1 MKTEGLVRAAGRT
14 ALAALA
20 MLHLTCNQAIMTAPP
35 GSSLSCFANPEFI
48 ATNGDTSVISALV
61 VEPAG
66 TVVADG
72 TVVQFFTNL
81 GHIQE
86 QGKTNDGVAR
96 VNLISDT
103 RSGTATITAVSGGG
117 APATNPSGTP
127 TPAPTPTP
135 AGRAAG
141 VTAAGTGAIAAVG
154 ATADA
159 SATCSV
165 VIGSARPKTIIIV
178 ADPPRIT
185 GSGPARQS
193 RIAATVFDEFGN
205 VVVHVPVIFTITE
218 PTGADATENMASGGT
233 PVYTD
238 TNGQA
243 IDFLQTRYPAD
254 ADPKVVQVTATVPVG
269 ATAVSVSVQIN

>member
-1 MKTEGLVRAAGRT
+1 MKTEALVRAGGRG

-20 MLHLTCNQAIMTAPP
+20 ILHLTCNQAIMTAPP

-48 ATNGDTSVISALV
+48 ATNGDISVISALV

-86 QGKTNDGVAR
+86 QAKTNDGVAR

-103 RSGTATITAVSGGG
+103 RSGTATVTAVSGGG
-117 APATNPSGTP
+117 APPVTPSPSPSPG
-127 TPAPTPTP
+127 A
-135 AGRAAG
+135 RAAD
-141 VTAAGTGAIAAVG
+141 VAAAGTGAVAALA

-159 SATCSV
+159 SSTCTV
-165 VIGSARPKTIIIV
+165 TIGSGRPKTIILV
-178 ADPPRIT
+178 ADPNRIT

-193 RIAATVFDEFGN
+193 RITANVFDAAGN
-205 VVVHVPVIFTITE
+205 VVVHVPVIFTITDFD
-218 PTGADATENMASGGT
+218 GSVTENMASGGS
-233 PVYTD
+233 PVFTD

-243 IDFLQTRYPAD
+243 SDFLQTRYPAE
-254 ADPKVVQVTATVPVG
+254 DPPKTVVVTATVPAG
-269 ATAVSVSVQIN
+269 ADAKTVSVQIN

>member
-1 MKTEGLVRAAGRT
+1 MKTEALVRVSGMG

-20 MLHLTCNQAIMTAPP
+20 ILHLTCNQAIMTAPP

-48 ATNGDTSVISALV
+48 ATNGDISVISALV
-61 VEPAG
+61 IEPAG
-66 TVVADG
+66 TVVPDG

-103 RSGTATITAVSGGG
+103 RSGTATVTAISGGG
-117 APATNPSGTP
+117 APA
-127 TPAPTPTP
+127 PAPTPSASPSP
-135 AGRAAG
+135 AARAAAD
-141 VTAAGTGAIAAVG
+141 VAAAGTGAVAALS

-159 SATCSV
+159 SATCTV
-165 VIGSARPKTIIIV
+165 AIGSARPKTIIIV
-178 ADPPRIT
+178 ADPSRIT

-193 RIAATVFDEFGN
+193 RITANVFDDKGN
-205 VVVHVPVIFTITE
+205 VVIHVPVIFTITDF
-218 PTGADATENMASGGT
+218 GGSVTENMASGGA

-254 ADPKVVQVTATVPVG
+254 AEPKVVKVTATVPVG
-269 ATAVSVSVQIN
+269 ADPKSVSVQIN